1 MKKLSEMGSARALPA
16 TKTAVRL
23 AMEKA
28 RPNTV
33 TTQICTSSRGDPP
46 THSLCHSPFPPPNP
60 AKPPAASTSYHLSL
74 ATDALQRIKQ
84 IRRRRYEYA
93 LARSLALPGY
103 PNGTPFPD
111 RN

>member
-1 MKKLSEMGSARALPA
+1 MPQS
-16 TKTAVRL
+16 V
-23 AMEKA
+23 
-28 RPNTV
+28 
-33 TTQICTSSRGDPP
+33 
-46 THSLCHSPFPPPNP
+46 
-60 AKPPAASTSYHLSL
+60 PPAQSCQTTRPIKQLPPKKSQNRRDHLFGRRSRVPFLWAYYHHAL

-84 IRRRRYEYA
+84 IRWRRYKYA

>member
-1 MKKLSEMGSARALPA
+1 MK
-16 TKTAVRL
+16 
-23 AMEKA
+23 
-28 RPNTV
+28 
-33 TTQICTSSRGDPP
+33 TQRNPP
-46 THSLCHSPFPPPNP
+46 DEWAPLNLCLH
-60 AKPPAASTSYHLSL
+60 YHLPL

-84 IRRRRYEYA
+84 IRRARYKYA